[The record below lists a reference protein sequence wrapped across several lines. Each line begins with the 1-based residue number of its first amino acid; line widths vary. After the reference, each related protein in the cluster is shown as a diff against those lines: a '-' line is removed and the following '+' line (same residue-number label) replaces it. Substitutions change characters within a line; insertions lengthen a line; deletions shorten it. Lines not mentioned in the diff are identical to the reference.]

1 MKLCSMRLILLCSFV
16 LLNNSVQAHSL
27 QNKLYDTGEAIPKP
41 RVMTGFVEMQHAR
54 GVPDVPF
61 IDEAGKTQT
70 LKQHQGKLVLVN
82 LWATWCAP
90 CLREIPEL
98 QHLKQEYQGK
108 NIAIVPISI
117 DEEPKDVRP
126 FLTQHNFSDYQ
137 TWFDP
142 TQNIE
147 QIIPANVVPATYFF
161 DAKGNLV
168 GFVRG
173 YLDWGDKDVA
183 PYLDQLI
190 AKYGQ

>member
-1 MKLCSMRLILLCSFV
+1 MKRYLVRLTLLCGFA
-16 LLNNSVQAHSL
+16 LLSTIVQAHSL

-54 GVPDVPF
+54 GVPNVPF
-61 IDEAGKTQT
+61 LDEAGQTQT

-82 LWATWCAP
+82 LWATWCVP
-90 CLREIPEL
+90 CLREIPQL
-98 QHLKQEYQGK
+98 QQLKQQYQGK

-117 DEEPKDVRP
+117 DEDPKEVRP
-126 FLTQHNFSDYQ
+126 FLTKHNFKDYQ